1 MADNKLTKADEER
14 TSQATYE
21 EQAKAKALA
30 DLKAKEEGKGK
41 TTPEEEAKAAS
52 RGNPGKAPEP
62 ASGGKKV
69 KLTIHSGE
77 GPGDKGDVFIQ
88 HNYRTLQIKRD
99 VQVEVDAF
107 WVDVLKDT
115 MIETVSG
122 DGNTKMQ
129 GVRIPRY
136 SFDVEP
142 V

>member
-1 MADNKLTKADEER
+1 MKDENKIPADEEKR
-14 TSQATYE
+14 TQATYE

-30 DLKAKEEGKGK
+30 ELQAKESKGK
-41 TTPEEEAKAAS
+41 TTPEDEAKAAS

-115 MIETVSG
+115 TINTVSG
-122 DGNTKMQ
+122 DGNTKLQ